1 MNNVYKS
8 AFKRAAFTLGIF
20 ASYVLPNTVVASGIE
35 YYTFPFIYGRTIDT
49 QQWQGKPY
57 LVVNTAPQCAF
68 TKQYAGLQELYDK
81 YHQTGFSMVAIPT
94 DDFNQELDSDAE
106 VKNFCE
112 LNYDIETSA

>member
-8 AFKRAAFTLGIF
+8 AFKRAAFTLEIF

-57 LVVNTAPQCAF
+57 LVVNTASQCAF